1 VDIASGWTLTI
12 LGLFVAFLA
21 MGVFI
26 GVIVLL
32 KRLFPY
38 KEEAVESDEA
48 ESIVVSAPI
57 SGLVEAEVAAIAV
70 AIVAASQPNR
80 SPIGAALL
88 DGRGTWWGA
97 NHLTN
102 RQGAG
107 TNQHN

>member
-1 VDIASGWTLTI
+1 VDIANGWTLTI

-21 MGVFI
+21 MGIFI

-38 KEEAVESDEA
+38 KEEVVEADEA
-48 ESIVVSAPI
+48 EAVVVSTPV
-57 SGLVEAEVAAIAV
+57 SGLMEAEVAAIAV
-70 AIVAASQPNR
+70 AIVAARQPDR
-80 SPIGAALL
+80 SPIGSALL
-88 DGRGTWWGA
+88 EGRGAWWGA
-97 NHLTN
+97 NHLAS